1 MRADSLRQDVLG
13 VLQRQGPAEA
23 IEIWRELCVVRPISR
38 TAVHTVLTRLVAD
51 GLLVRHGRRRHYVYT
66 CEPSVEVARS
76 TAQQA
81 ARDLMMTTTGCGL
94 VHFVEALD
102 QGSPEL
108 ARQLERLLA
117 ERRAQ
122 DGRS

>member
-1 MRADSLRQDVLG
+1 
-13 VLQRQGPAEA
+13 
-23 IEIWRELCVVRPISR
+23 
-38 TAVHTVLTRLVAD
+38 LTRLVAD

-81 ARDLMMTTTGCGL
+81 ARDLMVATTGRGL
-94 VHFVEALD
+94 VHFVDALD

-117 ERRAQ
+117 ERHAR
-122 DGRS
+122 DGRP

>member
-13 VLQRQGPAEA
+13 ILQRHGPAEA
-23 IEIWRELCVVRPISR
+23 IEIWRQLCVGRPISR

-51 GLLVRHGRRRHYVYT
+51 GVLVRHGRRRHYVYT

-81 ARDLMMTTTGCGL
+81 ARDLMMATPGRGL
-94 VHFVEALD
+94 VHFVDALD
-102 QGSPEL
+102 QGSPEV
-108 ARQLERLLA
+108 ARQLQRLLA
-117 ERRAQ
+117 ERY
-122 DGRS
+122 GREERP